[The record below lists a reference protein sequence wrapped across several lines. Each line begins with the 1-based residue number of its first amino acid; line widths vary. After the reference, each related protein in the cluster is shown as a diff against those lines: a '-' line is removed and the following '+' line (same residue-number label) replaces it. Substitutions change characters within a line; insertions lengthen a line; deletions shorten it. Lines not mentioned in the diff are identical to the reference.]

1 MLTPQKGREG
11 TAQSMAKQTDI
22 NNHQKKEVLPV
33 VVSSTGEDIQ
43 LSLLSSMSEDV
54 KQQET
59 PIEGKLKI
67 GLPASASVS
76 SSHDKKTGPGKHRRI
91 REAIIFRGM
100 RVSKT
105 RALKTSTAW
114 ITRRRRGIS
123 LN

>member
-1 MLTPQKGREG
+1 M
-11 TAQSMAKQTDI
+11 
-22 NNHQKKEVLPV
+22 

-76 SSHDKKTGPGKHRRI
+76 SSHDKKNRTRQTPPNQRSYNFQSYLQCQFL
-91 REAIIFRGM
+91 REMAAK
-100 RVSKT
+100 SLK
-105 RALKTSTAW
+105 RAAQLS
-114 ITRRRRGIS
+114 
-123 LN
+123 

>member
-1 MLTPQKGREG
+1 M
-11 TAQSMAKQTDI
+11 
-22 NNHQKKEVLPV
+22 

-76 SSHDKKTGPGKHRRI
+76 SSHDKKKQDQ
-91 REAIIFRGM
+91 AN
-100 RVSKT
+100 
-105 RALKTSTAW
+105 TAE
-114 ITRRRRGIS
+114 S
-123 LN
+123 EEL